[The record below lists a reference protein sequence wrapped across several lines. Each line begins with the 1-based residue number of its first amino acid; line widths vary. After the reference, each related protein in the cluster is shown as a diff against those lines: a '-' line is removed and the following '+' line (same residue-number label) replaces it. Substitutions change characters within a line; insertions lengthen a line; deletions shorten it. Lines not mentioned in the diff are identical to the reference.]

1 MFELPE
7 ELRLLKRAVREWSLK
22 KFDPN
27 LAIELEK
34 KEEFPFELWREANK
48 LGFLNVRFP
57 MEYGGQGMGVLADA
71 IVTEELCRVDS
82 TLGTAIVLGNFSSD
96 CILLFGTE
104 EQKERY
110 LPRVT
115 SGDWISSG
123 AYTEPAH
130 GSDITLLD
138 TRAVKE
144 GGNWIINGSKT
155 FITNAPIAAFFV
167 VLCQTDPEARHKG
180 QTMFIVERGDPGIEI
195 TAMHGKLG
203 IRCSLT
209 GEVSFSDC
217 KIPEDRLLG
226 KLNRGFY
233 QFMEF
238 LDKSRIQVAAQAVGI
253 AQGAFDIAWKYANER
268 TAFGQ
273 KLIDFQ
279 AISHKLAEMAIKI
292 DAARLLTY
300 RAAWYYDRGVIDP
313 ALVSMAK
320 AYAARVAVEVTDYAI
335 QILGGYGYFT
345 EYKVERYHRDAKI
358 TDIYEGT
365 TEINMN
371 VLINFLSKSSV
382 LKTFMIS

>member
-7 ELRLLKRAVREWSLK
+7 ELRLLKKAVREWALK
-22 KFDPN
+22 KFDPQ
-27 LAIELEK
+27 LALELEK
-34 KEEFPFELWREANK
+34 REEFPFELWREANE

-57 MEYGGQGMGVLADA
+57 VEYGGQGMGLLADA

-96 CILLFGTE
+96 CLMLFGSK
-104 EQKERY
+104 EQKEKY
-110 LPRVT
+110 LPKVT
-115 SGDWISSG
+115 SGEWISGG

-130 GSDITLLD
+130 GSDITSLD

-144 GGNWIINGSKT
+144 GGYWVISGTKT
-155 FITNAPIAAFFV
+155 FITNAPIANFFV
-167 VLCQTDPEARHKG
+167 VLCQTDPGAKHRG
-180 QTMFIVERGDPGIEI
+180 QTMFIVERGDPGVETTTI
-195 TAMHGKLG
+195 HGKHG

-217 KIPEDRLLG
+217 KVPEDRLLG
-226 KLNRGFY
+226 QVNRGFY

-238 LDKSRIQVAAQAVGI
+238 LDKSRIQIAAQAVGI

-273 KLIDFQ
+273 KLIEFQ
-279 AISHKLAEMAIKI
+279 AISHKLAEMATKI
-292 DAARLLTY
+292 EAARLLTY
-300 RAAWYYDRGVIDP
+300 RAAWYYDHGTIDP
-313 ALVSMAK
+313 ALTSMAK

-335 QILGGYGYFT
+335 QILGGYGYFA
-345 EYKVERYHRDAKI
+345 EYRVERFHRDAKI

-365 TEINMN
+365 TEINKN
-371 VLINFLSKSSV
+371 VIVSFLPRSKV
-382 LKTFMIS
+382 LREFMLS